1 MTSQMNTKVR
11 LVRCPRCRQVLPEL
25 ADVPVY
31 KCGGCGAILQAK
43 NRKRDTHDTGSPV
56 PEADPSQT
64 NGLDHLINPS
74 TNESDLEKTLER
86 NGNGLDCRKE
96 GLGGLNQSHERHNSD
111 VISCHENIESSPET
125 SGHTRVEENKVPLRQ
140 YGAEN
145 QNKLEDDDSQ
155 HPPDTRVSNEILS
168 SPKLELHEEKSLLQ
182 GPGTYE
188 IKSFTSSPRKE
199 DENRYTSGNISDE
212 YQNDFQIS
220 KKELPIST
228 TFSRDLSSYDESSE
242 NGNFSPVSGNDR
254 YIDEG
259 IDNHSRSRSP
269 AAVGFP
275 DTSPEDQVHK
285 AQSSSNESDSPDN
298 QMFPFS
304 ESMKRAQVETLPGF
318 QRVSSAD
325 TLENMP
331 RVYART
337 DLGVTLRSPTAKN
350 YYAYNVNTSSCEETE
365 HQVPSQ
371 HSRPPRRTFKDAEYS
386 STKGMSKK
394 DELMMN
400 HRMSSETELPPGP
413 INFSANLS
421 AKKHQSPKGTQWNRG
436 EFQEPTRYSHP
447 ISNMVTMETGEYLS
461 RPPIYSKVSQPVR
474 NGSSSNYEQRS
485 LPARALDPE
494 SDKMELLKMVYEL
507 QDQLNRAHLSKGT
520 LHDKFSGR
528 VAKDEELLHAHS
540 NHFVTNKERYPDPN
554 YPRYPGRRD
563 QDKYWSQQVPHMGF
577 SGDATHLRNEV
588 DCSCLRCYRQEHH
601 YSAQL
606 PRYAYYDERYN
617 MAYSRHNNHSPH
629 HSASGSPHHYK
640 PSEFS
645 WSHDTV
651 SDSKPD
657 KSYEVNKKQQP
668 AKQHFRPIAGGAPII
683 ICYCCNE
690 ILQLPADFLLFRRR
704 CHQLRCSACTAV
716 LKFSLEHRI
725 HLVEYNAEPRT
736 PPPSE
741 VGGYTET
748 MNMATASR
756 ASDYQHGD
764 PVSSS
769 DDYGQ
774 SYNRSSTDTEHFSPA
789 PPFQTLNEMSDRQKM
804 SSNNPFEN
812 KKDGKK
818 AIVPDSR
825 STYKETFELG
835 GPSTKVFE
843 PVNVFSEIEEV
854 SEGGSPLHRLM
865 GYPSPS
871 RLVYRHPADV

>member
-11 LVRCPRCRQVLPEL
+11 LVRCPKCRQVLPEL

-43 NRKRDTHDTGSPV
+43 NRKRGTQELGSPV

-64 NGLDHLINPS
+64 NGLDHVINSS
-74 TNESDLEKTLER
+74 TNGSDSDKTLER
-86 NGNGLDCRKE
+86 HGSGLDCRKE
-96 GLGGLNQSHERHNSD
+96 EHGVLNQSHERHNSD
-111 VISCHENIESSPET
+111 VISCHEDVGSSPET
-125 SGHTRVEENKVPLRQ
+125 SGHAGVEENKVPLGQ
-140 YGAEN
+140 YGAES
-145 QNKLEDDDSQ
+145 QNKQVDDDSQ
-155 HPPDTRVSNEILS
+155 HPRDTCVSNEILS
-168 SPKLELHEEKSLLQ
+168 SPKLDLHEEKSLLQ

-199 DENRYTSGNISDE
+199 DENRDSSGNISDE
-212 YQNDFQIS
+212 CQNDSQNS

-228 TFSRDLSSYDESSE
+228 TFSRELSSYDESSE

-259 IDNHSRSRSP
+259 LDNHSRSRSP
-269 AAVGFP
+269 AAVAFP

-304 ESMKRAQVETLPGF
+304 ESMEGAQVETLRGF

-325 TLENMP
+325 TLENVP

-350 YYAYNVNTSSCEETE
+350 YYASNVNTSSCEETE
-365 HQVPSQ
+365 HQVPIQ
-371 HSRPPRRTFKDAEYS
+371 HSRPPRRNFRDAEYS
-386 STKGMSKK
+386 GTKVIPKR

-400 HRMSSETELPPGP
+400 HRMSSETELPPRP

-421 AKKHQSPKGTQWNRG
+421 AKKQQSTKGTQWNRG
-436 EFQEPTRYSHP
+436 EFQEPTRRSHP
-447 ISNMVTMETGEYLS
+447 VSNTITMETGEYLS

-474 NGSSSNYEQRS
+474 SASSSHEQRS
-485 LPARALDPE
+485 LPERTVDPE

-528 VAKDEELLHAHS
+528 VAKDEELFPAHS
-540 NHFVTNKERYPDPN
+540 NHFVPKKERYPDPD
-554 YPRYPGRRD
+554 YPRYHGRRD
-563 QDKYWSQQVPHMGF
+563 QDRYWSQQVPHMGF
-577 SGDATHLRNEV
+577 SGDATHFRNEV
-588 DCSCLRCYRQEHH
+588 DCSCLRCYRQEGH

-617 MAYSRHNNHSPH
+617 MAYPRHNNHSPR

-645 WSHDTV
+645 WSHETV
-651 SDSKPD
+651 SDSKPE

-690 ILQLPADFLLFRRR
+690 ILQLPADFLLFKRR
-704 CHQLRCSACTAV
+704 CHRLRCSACTAV

-736 PPPSE
+736 PPSSE

-748 MNMATASR
+748 INMASVSR

-789 PPFQTLNEMSDRQKM
+789 PPFQTLNEISDRQKM
-804 SSNNPFEN
+804 SSSNPFEN
-812 KKDGKK
+812 KDGKK
-818 AIVPDSR
+818 AIVQDSR
-825 STYKETFELG
+825 STFEFG
-835 GPSTKVFE
+835 GPSSKVFE

-871 RLVYRHPADV
+871 RLVYRYPADV